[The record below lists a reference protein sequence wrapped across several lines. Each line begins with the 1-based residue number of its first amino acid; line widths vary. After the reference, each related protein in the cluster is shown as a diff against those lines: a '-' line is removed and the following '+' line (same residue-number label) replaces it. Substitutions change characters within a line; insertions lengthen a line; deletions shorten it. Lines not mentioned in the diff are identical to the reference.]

1 MNNRMIE
8 ILKSKFCQIET
19 GESIYRYDL
28 IVGGLGYLNSTT
40 STLFNDRSE
49 REIDE
54 KNVTQLL
61 NLWIKCRANPNLAPY
76 KLSKGYRIPD
86 VLNGKYIV
94 RLPENELDKE
104 IKELAMENKMRKIY
118 EMFN

>member
-8 ILKSKFCQIET
+8 ILKSKHFQIET

-28 IVGGLGYLNSTT
+28 IVGGLGYFNTTT
-40 STLFNDRSE
+40 STIFNKDSE

-61 NLWIKCRANPNLAPY
+61 NLWLRCRANPNLAPY
-76 KLSKGYRIPD
+76 KLSKGYRVPLIF
-86 VLNGKYIV
+86 NGKYIV
-94 RLPENELDKE
+94 RLSESELDKE
-104 IKELAMENKMRKIY
+104 IKEMAIDNKMRKIY